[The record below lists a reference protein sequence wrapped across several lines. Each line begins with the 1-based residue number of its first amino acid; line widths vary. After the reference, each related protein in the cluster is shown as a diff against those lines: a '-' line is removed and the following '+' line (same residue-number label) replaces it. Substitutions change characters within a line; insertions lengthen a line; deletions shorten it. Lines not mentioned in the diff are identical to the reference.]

1 MAAAEKKLLR
11 AHVCRVEF
19 RRVCEFVGVFLPSNN
34 PSQGSS
40 VCGWWFFCSPKITML
55 DPHPGHMDQLKTRSI
70 HFFD

>member
-40 VCGWWFFCSPKITML
+40 VCGWLFFCSPKITIL
-55 DPHPGHMDQLKTRSI
+55 DPTMTIVVVTQACNPNS
-70 HFFD
+70 